1 MIDTLR
7 SLVVL
12 KRPSSD
18 SRTARYNYPAAN
30 SIRFFAVSDDADEES
45 ERAVV
50 AAAGG
55 AFVLLV
61 LPERVV
67 LLRE

>member
-1 MIDTLR
+1 LR
-7 SLVVL
+7 I
-12 KRPSSD
+12 
-18 SRTARYNYPAAN
+18 ARYNYPATN
-30 SIRFFAVSDDADEES
+30 SIRFFAVSDEDADEES